1 MQRAQAAVRPH
12 GAVGIAFDSFVDEG
26 LQIGSEVIG
35 RGANGIVYRG
45 TLARAE
51 GEVPVA
57 VKMLAPGAAPTEHAA
72 FVREFNTHQHAASKC
87 RGVAQ
92 VFGCGKRGDSL
103 CLAPAPTQIAAPEP
117 QFDARLAGSGRVKIQ
132 LSDTAVNL

>member
-1 MQRAQAAVRPH
+1 MEPAPAPAPAFDMFGGFGAAPEPAPAPAMQRAQAAARPH
-12 GAVGIAFDSFVDEG
+12 GAVGISFESFVDEG

-57 VKMLAPGAAPTEHAA
+57 VKMLAPGATPTEH
-72 FVREFNTHQHAASKC
+72 
-87 RGVAQ
+87 
-92 VFGCGKRGDSL
+92 D
-103 CLAPAPTQIAAPEP
+103 
-117 QFDARLAGSGRVKIQ
+117 
-132 LSDTAVNL
+132 